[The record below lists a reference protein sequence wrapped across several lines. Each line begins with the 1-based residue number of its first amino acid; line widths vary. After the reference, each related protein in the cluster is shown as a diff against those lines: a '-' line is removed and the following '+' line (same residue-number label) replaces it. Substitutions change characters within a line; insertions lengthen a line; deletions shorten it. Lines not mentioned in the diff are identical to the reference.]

1 MDNGQKPAV
10 PAFGRKVFFLYP
22 PTFSVGVRIVEALK
36 RLEYEVYTIS
46 DYRRAKAY
54 MRIHHDALLFVN
66 PDIQMSIP
74 AWINFFRSI
83 KEDVSFSSTIIGIC
97 YGYLMPVDLKAL
109 QECGYIEAGIFHVE
123 KQLVGMVTSMAARM
137 DSLGAKGQRQHVRAS
152 CASDRNAGFL
162 WISQGRMFKAKLID
176 ISTASAAILVSED
189 NLKFLNTKTKFV
201 VSLQLSAKQ
210 MQIHVKSLVVKPK
223 SPGVYAA
230 IFLITEDT
238 PEESITLIR
247 EYIFG
252 TLEIL
257 MEQSIEGFAIDKT
270 NYAIMP
276 R

>member
-1 MDNGQKPAV
+1 MDNEQKPAA
-10 PAFGRKVFFLYP
+10 PAFGRKVFLLYP
-22 PTFSVGVRIVEALK
+22 PTFSVGARIVEALK

-97 YGYLMPVDLKAL
+97 YEYLMPVDLKAL
-109 QECGYIEAGIFHVE
+109 QECGYIGAGIFHVE
-123 KQLVGMVTSMAARM
+123 KQLAGMVTSMATKM

-176 ISTASAAILVSED
+176 VSTASAAILVSEE
-189 NLKFLNTKTKFV
+189 NLPFLNTKTKFV
-201 VSLQLSAKQ
+201 VSLQLGAKQ

-252 TLEIL
+252 TLDLI

-270 NYAIMP
+270 NYAIAP